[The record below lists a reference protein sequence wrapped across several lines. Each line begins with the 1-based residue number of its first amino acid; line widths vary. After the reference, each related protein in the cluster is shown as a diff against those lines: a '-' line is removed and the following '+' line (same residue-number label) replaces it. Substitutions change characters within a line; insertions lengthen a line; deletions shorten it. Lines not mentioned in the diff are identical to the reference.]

1 MPISTRDQPRLPML
15 AFESAT
21 TLAAKLRAREIGS
34 VELLDYF
41 IARGEKYGSAV
52 NAIVVRDLDK
62 ARERAASADQAIA
75 RGEIWGP
82 LHGVPMTIKESFH
95 LAGTPT
101 TFGFPPFRNNIAT
114 SNAVVVDRL
123 LEAGAVIFGKSN
135 VPPGLMDGQS
145 WNEIYGRTNNPWDLS
160 RTPGGSSGGAAA
172 ALAAGLT
179 GLELGSDIASSIRNP
194 AHFCGVFGHKPT
206 FGLCPQRG
214 HMLTEQLHSTDIGV
228 VGPLARSARDLETA
242 LSIIAGPD
250 DDFPGPTVIARPRS
264 RRDSLR
270 EFRVALVLDDSFAE
284 VDRSVQACLDGL
296 GKFLEK
302 EGASVDRRARP
313 GFDSERLY
321 MLYMMLLRAA
331 TSPAA
336 SNEEFL
342 EGATHA
348 RGVTSDT
355 RDAAKANAFGLT
367 LSHRDWI
374 RLDEERQRIRQQWQ
388 VFFERFDVLLCPVL
402 SSAAFPHS
410 TVHPQQRTLSVNGKE
425 VRFENQLL
433 WAGYGGVA
441 HLPATVAPIGQTS
454 EGLPIGA
461 QIIGPYAEDY
471 TCLHFA
477 RLLEEQYRGFVPPP
491 AFRRD

>member
-1 MPISTRDQPRLPML
+1 
-15 AFESAT
+15 
-21 TLAAKLRAREIGS
+21 
-34 VELLDYF
+34 
-41 IARGEKYGSAV
+41 
-52 NAIVVRDLDK
+52 
-62 ARERAASADQAIA
+62 
-75 RGEIWGP
+75 
-82 LHGVPMTIKESFH
+82 
-95 LAGTPT
+95 
-101 TFGFPPFRNNIAT
+101 
-114 SNAVVVDRL
+114 
-123 LEAGAVIFGKSN
+123 
-135 VPPGLMDGQS
+135 
-145 WNEIYGRTNNPWDLS
+145 
-160 RTPGGSSGGAAA
+160 
-172 ALAAGLT
+172 
-179 GLELGSDIASSIRNP
+179 
-194 AHFCGVFGHKPT
+194 CGVFGHKPT

-296 GKFLEK
+296 GKFLE
-302 EGASVDRRARP
+302 
-313 GFDSERLY
+313 
-321 MLYMMLLRAA
+321 
-331 TSPAA
+331 
-336 SNEEFL
+336 
-342 EGATHA
+342 GATRA

-402 SSAAFPHS
+402 SSAAFLHS
-410 TVHPQQRTLSVNGKE
+410 TVHPQHRTLSVNGKE

-477 RLLEEQYRGFVPPP
+477 
-491 AFRRD
+491 